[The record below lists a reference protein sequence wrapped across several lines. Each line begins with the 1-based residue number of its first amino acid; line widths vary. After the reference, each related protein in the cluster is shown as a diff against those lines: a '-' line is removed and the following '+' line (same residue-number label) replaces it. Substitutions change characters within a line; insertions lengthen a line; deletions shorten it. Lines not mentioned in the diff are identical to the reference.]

1 MQTRGQFERAD
12 FLCKEGFIMEE
23 YIKSPLNYTGG
34 KYKILNYIIPFF
46 PENIGTF
53 IDLFGGGFNVGVN
66 VNAQKIIY
74 NDHNIYLSQMFEYF
88 KQYGVN
94 IIEKIYSRI
103 KEFKLSEENQ
113 QGYLTLRKIYNE
125 QKDVLDLFI
134 LTCYS
139 FNHQIRFNSR
149 HEFNTPFGKNRS
161 EYNKTIEENLIRF
174 INAIKNKNIEFYSKD
189 FTFLYDFS
197 LNKNDFVYA
206 DPPYLI
212 SNASY
217 NDGKRGFKN
226 WGVNEETQLL
236 DLLDYLNNKG
246 IKFALSNVIVHK
258 GLENTKLIEW
268 SKKYNIKLIKKS
280 YNNSNYQRKNKD
292 KQTKEVLIYN

>member
-1 MQTRGQFERAD
+1 MS
-12 FLCKEGFIMEE
+12 K

-34 KYKILNYIIPFF
+34 KYKILGDILPCF

-53 IDLFGGGFNVGVN
+53 VDLFGGGFNVGVN
-66 VNAQKIIY
+66 VGADKIIY
-74 NDHNIYLSQMFEYF
+74 NDHNLFLSHMFEYF
-88 KQYGVN
+88 KQNGLKV
-94 IIEKIYSRI
+94 IDDIYSRI
-103 KEFKLSEENQ
+103 EKYDLSEENAE
-113 QGYLTLRKIYNE
+113 GYLELRKNYNE
-125 QKDVLDLFI
+125 NKDILDLFV

-161 EYNKTIEENLIRF
+161 AYNKTIEENLTNF
-174 INAIKNKNIEFYSKD
+174 INSLQSKNIEFYSKD
-189 FTFLYDFS
+189 FTFLYD
-197 LNKNDFVYA
+197 LDLGENDFVYC

-236 DLLDYLNNKG
+236 ELLDYLNTKG
-246 IKFALSNVIVHK
+246 VKFALSNVLTHK
-258 GLENTKLIEW
+258 GMKNDILIKW
-268 SKKYNIKLIKKS
+268 SKKYNIKYIEKT
-280 YNNSNYQRKNKD
+280 YNNSSYQRKNKD
-292 KQTKEVLIYN
+292 KETREVLICNYKP